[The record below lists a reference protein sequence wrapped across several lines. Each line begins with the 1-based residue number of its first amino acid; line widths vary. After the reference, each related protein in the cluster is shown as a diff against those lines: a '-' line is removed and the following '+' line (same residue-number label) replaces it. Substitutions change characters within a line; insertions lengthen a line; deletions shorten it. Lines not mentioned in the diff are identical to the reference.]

1 MAETSNVNPF
11 NAVIPLRQRT
21 LALAALTAMLAACTS
36 TEGLFSGEKV
46 DYRSATAST
55 KSLEVPPDLTQLA
68 RDSRYQPQGGVVSA
82 STAAVPA
89 TATSTAAAVAAVP
102 TVALNASGD
111 LHIERQGQ
119 LRWLVTPQTPEQ
131 LWPQLRAF
139 WVQSGFTLDIEN
151 APAGVM
157 ETNWNEN
164 RAKLP
169 NDAVRNTI
177 GRLLGNLYDTGER
190 DRFRTRVER
199 TASGSEIYVSHRGAE
214 EVFVGVTREATT
226 WRARPNDPDLE
237 AEVLA
242 RLMVALG
249 AREDQARTALA
260 SPGTAT
266 TATPTA
272 AASAAA
278 PARARAVT
286 TPGIAAL
293 ELDETFDRAWRQVG
307 LALDRGGFTV
317 EDRDRAAG
325 LYYVRYVD
333 PKYAG
338 QDEPGFWSRLLGK
351 TSNPQAAVR
360 YRVALKGGDTR
371 TTVSVQTSAGGPDV
385 GENGQ
390 RIVALLLNELR

>member
-1 MAETSNVNPF
+1 MKPF
-11 NAVIPLRQRT
+11 NAVTPLRLRT
-21 LALAALTAMLAACTS
+21 LALAALAGLLAACTS

-46 DYRSATAST
+46 DYRTATARA
-55 KSLEVPPDLTQLA
+55 KPLEVPPDLTQLA
-68 RDSRYQPQGGVVSA
+68 RDSRYQPRGGVVSA
-82 STAAVPA
+82 STAAAPA
-89 TATSTAAAVAAVP
+89 TATATAAPVATP
-102 TVALNASGD
+102 TVALKASGD
-111 LHIERQGQ
+111 LRIERQGQ
-119 LRWLVTPQTPEQ
+119 LRWLVTSQTPEQ

-139 WVQSGFTLDIEN
+139 WEKSGFTLDVED

-169 NDAVRNTI
+169 KDAVRNTI

-199 TASGSEIYVSHRGAE
+199 TAGGSEIYVSHRGAE
-214 EVFVGVTREATT
+214 EVFVGITREATT
-226 WRARPNDPDLE
+226 WRARPNDPELE

-242 RLMVALG
+242 RMMVALG
-249 AREDQARTALA
+249 AKEDQTRTAVA
-260 SPGTAT
+260 SPGAAA
-266 TATPTA
+266 TATPAA
-272 AASAAA
+272 AASVAAPA

-293 ELDETFDRAWRQVG
+293 EVDETFERAWRQVG

-333 PKYAG
+333 PKSAG
-338 QDEPGFWSRLLGK
+338 QEEPGFWSRLFGN
-351 TSNPQAAVR
+351 TRNPLAAVR
-360 YRVALKGGDTR
+360 YRVVVKGADAKS
-371 TTVSVQTSAGGPDV
+371 TVSVQTSAGTPDV

-390 RIVALLLNELR
+390 RIVELLLKELR